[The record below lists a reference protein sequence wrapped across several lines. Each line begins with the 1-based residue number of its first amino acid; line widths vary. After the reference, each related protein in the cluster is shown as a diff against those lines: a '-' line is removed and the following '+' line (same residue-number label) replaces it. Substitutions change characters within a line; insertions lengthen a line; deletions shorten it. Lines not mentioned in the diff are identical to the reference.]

1 MEQNG
6 NQKARISEFA
16 RENPAALLIAL
27 GGTVLGVLI
36 LAVVPQLLEL
46 VWHYGVCFFLLIGC
60 WICKK
65 LENQKLAAALAVLTA
80 IVAAAG
86 FFLIYAGPFAGSGKT
101 LAMYVGRYGA
111 FTLPIFLFPCAAG
124 IIAMWKRKG

>member
-27 GGTVLGVLI
+27 GG
-36 LAVVPQLLEL
+36 AV
-46 VWHYGVCFFLLIGC
+46 
-60 WICKK
+60 
-65 LENQKLAAALAVLTA
+65 LAVLTA